1 MQWDHAGSA
10 QHNNL
15 VLRCYPWGM
24 EERPPVEQ
32 ELKIPVEDLEAVRER
47 LSRTGGRR
55 IKPSRREINVLFDTA
70 DGEIARTDRAL
81 RLRLVDGRWLLTY
94 KGPPVYH
101 GTIKER
107 EELETGIDSGE
118 VIQAIFRH
126 LGLSPSVRYEKDRE
140 VWRVRDLE
148 VALDHTPMGDFVEI
162 EGPAGELDAAAREL
176 GLDPG
181 HALKGSYVA
190 LWERYRADH
199 PELHLP
205 HDMVFPR

>member
-1 MQWDHAGSA
+1 
-10 QHNNL
+10 
-15 VLRCYPWGM
+15 M

-32 ELKIPVEDLEAVRER
+32 ELKIPVENLEAVRRR
-47 LSRTGGRR
+47 LNLAGGRLV
-55 IKPSRREINVLFDTA
+55 KPSRREINVLFDTA

-162 EGPAGELDAAAREL
+162 EGPAVGLNGAAREL
-176 GLDPG
+176 GLEPG
-181 HALKGSYVA
+181 HALRGSYVT
-190 LWERYRADH
+190 LWERYRTEH
-199 PELHLP
+199 PELDLP